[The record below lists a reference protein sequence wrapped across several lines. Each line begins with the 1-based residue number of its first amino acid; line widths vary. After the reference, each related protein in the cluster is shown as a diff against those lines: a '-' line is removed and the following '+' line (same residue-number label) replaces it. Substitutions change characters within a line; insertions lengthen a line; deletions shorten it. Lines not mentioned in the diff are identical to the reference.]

1 MFQVSE
7 MGQWSSF
14 TAPRLNGLS
23 TEHC

>member
-7 MGQWSSF
+7 MGLWSSF
-14 TAPRLNGLS
+14 RAHRLNGLS